1 MEEAWWRRPSTLPL
15 FMLIFAVLIIS
26 FGGAIRIH
34 DAGES
39 CPDWPKCFGTYG
51 FDISEEEQAAYWEEN
66 PDEIDSR
73 GEDHRYTV
81 FEIFLEWFH
90 RFLVGVIAI
99 PVLLNVL
106 VAKRKVNFYGKTNL
120 RTSVFIA
127 ILLFVQAI
135 AGAITVFYDN
145 ADWSVALHLSLAS
158 IFTASILWQYMLTR
172 VKEGAKWRFLDVA
185 LDFKTKYRKKF
196 DLTAI
201 SVLILLILG
210 AWVSSTAGG
219 QYNQSCSVGF
229 PDAWPQCNGQFFPSL
244 DNSGI
249 LVQMIHR
256 IGALLVGVVLIISLL
271 RLKEEKEDFE
281 NSTPYYNALLYTT
294 VLWFANLMIGA
305 AYLIK
310 AKIGEFPE
318 WISLLHLLGGVSTF
332 IVAASGPMMF
342 RLSRSALPDNEE

>member
-1 MEEAWWRRPSTLPL
+1 MEPAWWRRPSTLPL
-15 FMLIFAVLIIS
+15 FMLIIAILIIS

-51 FDISEEEQAAYWEEN
+51 FDISESEQEAYWEEN

-99 PVLLNVL
+99 PVLINLF
-106 VAKRKVNFYGKTNL
+106 VARKNTDVYGKGNYY
-120 RTSVFIA
+120 SAIFIA
-127 ILLFVQAI
+127 VLLVIQAL
-135 AGAITVFYDN
+135 AGAMTVFYDN
-145 ADWSVALHLSLAS
+145 VDWSVALHLSLAS
-158 IFTASILWQYMLTR
+158 IFTTAIIWQYLYCR
-172 VKEGAKWRFLDVA
+172 VKEGADWEFLKIDSEFV
-185 LDFKTKYRKKF
+185 DKNSKRF
-196 DLTAI
+196 DLIAL
-201 SVLILLILG
+201 SVLILLIMG

-229 PDAWPQCNGQFFPSL
+229 PDGWPQCNGQFLPSL

-256 IGALLVGVVLIISLL
+256 IGALVVGLILIGSFIKMENNTTSNSSNVAFLSSL
-271 RLKEEKEDFE
+271 KF
-281 NSTPYYNALLYTT
+281 TT
-294 VLWFANLMIGA
+294 ILWFANLFVGA
-305 AYLIK
+305 TYIIQ
-310 AKIGEFPE
+310 AKVGDFPE
-318 WISLLHLLGGVSTF
+318 WISLLHLLIGVSTF
-332 IVAASGPMMF
+332 LAAMCGPMMF
-342 RLSRSALPDNEE
+342 RLSRSNLESENE